1 MKGVFVHKPD
11 SPYDDVTGERYHF
24 PKNYLGRV
32 EETVGDLIVY
42 YEKGERKGD
51 NHYTGCARVKLISTD
66 TSRAGHFYAHLENYI
81 DFDRRVYYR
90 EDGGFEKKLVLPDGS
105 INGGVAINA
114 VRLIGEDEFARIINA
129 GLSEEPEWPDRD
141 DQSEGDTLPYDAP
154 RVPGFSDYG
163 ANQPEI
169 IGAPA
174 SRPIIAQ
181 LVARKWRDKKFKHHV
196 RQAYDRTCAFTGLRL
211 INGKGRPEVEAAH
224 IRPVEHGGNDW
235 VRNGIALSGTVHWMF
250 DRGLLSLS
258 DDFTILTSRH
268 LNHDVGHLLRPD
280 MKALVPADER
290 LQPHPHYL
298 NWHRENCFKG

>member
-11 SPYDDVTGERYHF
+11 SPYDDVTGEKYHF

-32 EETVGDLIVY
+32 EEIVGDLMVY

-51 NHYTGCARVKLISTD
+51 NHYTGCARVKSITAD
-66 TSRAGHFYAHLENYI
+66 TSRTGHFYAHLDNYI

-90 EDGGFEKKLVLPDGS
+90 ESGGFEKKLVLEDGS

-114 VRLIGEDEFARIINA
+114 VRLIGDDEFARIINA
-129 GLSEEPEWPDRD
+129 GLSEEPEWPDRYDENED
-141 DQSEGDTLPYDAP
+141 DGQPIEGPGTL
-154 RVPGFSDYG
+154 GFFDFD

-174 SRPIIAQ
+174 NRKIIEQ
-181 LVARKWRDKKFKHHV
+181 LVARKWRDRKFKHHV
-196 RQAYDRTCAFTGLRL
+196 RQAYNRTCAFTGLRL
-211 INGKGRPEVEAAH
+211 INGRGRPEVEAAH

-250 DRGLLSLS
+250 DRGLLSLA
-258 DDFTILTSRH
+258 DDMTILKSRH
-268 LNHDVGHLLRPD
+268 LNYDVDHLLNKD
-280 MKALVPADER
+280 GKAIIPKER
-290 LQPHPHYL
+290 CLQPHPKNL
-298 NWHRENCFKG
+298 EWHRANRFKN